1 MTIDAKA
8 TDDAV
13 VLTVTGRMVF
23 GESLFQ
29 IRGHV
34 QKAISSGVRRFIV
47 DLSGVPYLDSSACG
61 ELISIHTSIMK
72 TNGTLTIVNPQERV
86 RLLLSRIKLNEI
98 FKIVDTIEQAE
109 SNTPRQ

>member
-72 TNGTLTIVNPQERV
+72 ANGTLTIVNPQERV
-86 RLLLSRIKLNEI
+86 RLLLSRIRLNEI

>member
-86 RLLLSRIKLNEI
+86 RLLLSRIRLNEI

>member
-72 TNGTLTIVNPQERV
+72 ANGTLTIVNPQERV
-86 RLLLSRIKLNEI
+86 RLLLARIRLNEI

-109 SNTPRQ
+109 SNTPCQ

>member
-34 QKAISSGVRRFIV
+34 LKAISSGVRRFIV

-86 RLLLSRIKLNEI
+86 RLLLSRIRLNEI

-109 SNTPRQ
+109 SNTPCQ

>member
-1 MTIDAKA
+1 MTIDARA
-8 TDDAV
+8 TDDAL

-34 QKAISSGVRRFIV
+34 QKAISSGIRRFII

-61 ELISIHTSIMK
+61 ELISIHTSISR

-86 RLLLSRIKLNEI
+86 RLLLWRIRLTDI
-98 FKIVDTIEQAE
+98 FRIVDTMEQAD
-109 SNTPRQ
+109 SDTPRQ

>member
-86 RLLLSRIKLNEI
+86 RLLLSRIRLNEI
-98 FKIVDTIEQAE
+98 FKIVDTIEQAA